1 MWTLTTPSPLFLKQ
15 VNKSEQQMLNLYAWT
30 YIHCAHI
37 YLFEICLKLLPSV
50 LNKLKQHFLQKQTFI
65 KEHIL
70 SIINNTDIYI
80 DPKLLKQRRPKK
92 TVKTFE
98 SQILN

>member
-1 MWTLTTPSPLFLKQ
+1 MLKITPQCAKQ
-15 VNKSEQQMLNLYAWT
+15 TQA
-30 YIHCAHI
+30 
-37 YLFEICLKLLPSV
+37 
-50 LNKLKQHFLQKQTFI
+50 HFLQKQTFI

-92 TVKTFE
+92 TVKAFE